1 MLIHTIIS
9 VISICEVDIVEIEN
23 TGIEDTLIDVQ
34 PLNHLMGTNGFI
46 KGEHWDYERITYD
59 YKIGSHEKGVSY
71 YVRIQ
76 GYAVEGDIDRGD
88 AVVKLLT
95 PLLGKHY
102 YPHGVEYGEEE
113 NFPKNLVDRAFDL
126 VTKANEAIE
135 MYRK

>member
-1 MLIHTIIS
+1 MITVVKIIS
-9 VISICEVDIVEIEN
+9 EVKTVEIVN

-34 PLNHLMGTNGFI
+34 PLSRIMGLHGFI

-59 YKIGSHEKGVSY
+59 YKIGSQEKGVTY

-102 YPHGVEYGEEE
+102 YPHGIEYGEDEE
-113 NFPKNLVDRAFDL
+113 FPPHLVERAHNLV
-126 VTKANEAIE
+126 VNANKAIE
-135 MYRK
+135 DYKIVGNK

>member
-1 MLIHTIIS
+1 M
-9 VISICEVDIVEIEN
+9 EIVN

-34 PLNHLMGTNGFI
+34 PLSRIMGLHGFI

-59 YKIGSHEKGVSY
+59 YKIGSQEKGVSY
-71 YVRIQ
+71 YIRIQ

-102 YPHGVEYGEEE
+102 YPHGIEYGDDED
-113 NFPKNLVDRAFDL
+113 FPKNLVDRAYQL
-126 VTKANEAIE
+126 IAKAKENIDQ
-135 MYRK
+135 YKQID